1 VDLHP
6 VAEDPP
12 QPLRADP
19 GAQAALLGISA
30 MTSVDG
36 VLGFIE
42 YKSSRRLSTNFYEKI
57 SRWYR
62 EHLMRMT

>member
-1 VDLHP
+1 